1 LDKIAGMLLIALLAI
16 VSTVSLS
23 YYILSQPNQASN
35 TLSSAPTPNPETQ
48 STSTGSVTTTTYGGT
63 TLVCNGRLGLRDDG
77 GPMFI
82 INFVNITNMGTVTAY
97 RVNLRIQAYYPDG
110 TKAAEV
116 TKILDASGIYSPFPE
131 YVPLSI
137 NIEPGQT
144 VNFPNSGR
152 DGAYEVRGDIPL
164 DDSILGNYTITPVW
178 SNAP

>member
-1 LDKIAGMLLIALLAI
+1 MDKIAGILVISLLAL
-16 VSTVSLS
+16 VFAVSLS
-23 YYILSQPNQASN
+23 YYILNQPNQAQNNPS
-35 TLSSAPTPNPETQ
+35 PTPTPTPETQ

-63 TLVCNGRLGLRDDG
+63 TLVCNGRLSLRDDG

-82 INFVNITNMGTVTAY
+82 INFVNITNIGTATAY

-110 TKAAEV
+110 TKAAGV
-116 TKILDASGIYSPFPE
+116 MKILDASGIYSAFPE
-131 YVPLSI
+131 YVPFPV

-144 VNFPNSGR
+144 VILPNSGR

-178 SNAP
+178 SSAP